1 MGRPRIEISPA
12 KLVGSLALYGKY
24 DLCCRSVYQGE
35 KDLPL
40 ASFDRFQ
47 CDTSTLENFDP
58 AELVDETAELPCDGL
73 PSARWV
79 CVIKKEKF

>member
-35 KDLPL
+35 KGLPL

-47 CDTSTLENFDP
+47 CDPATLEKLLDP

-73 PSARWV
+73 PSAR
-79 CVIKKEKF
+79 